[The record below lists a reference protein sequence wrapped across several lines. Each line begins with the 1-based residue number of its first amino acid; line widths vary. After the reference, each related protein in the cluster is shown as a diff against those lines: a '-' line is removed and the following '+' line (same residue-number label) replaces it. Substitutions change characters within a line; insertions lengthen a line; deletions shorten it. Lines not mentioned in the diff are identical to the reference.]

1 MIIKNKE
8 IKDKFVEMCKHIV
21 DHKGKLVC
29 LYSNIEYD
37 ENFSNIYNDRNY
49 NMLKEKME
57 NLLNIVNK
65 DNSLLNKD
73 VETELWDLI

>member
-1 MIIKNKE
+1 MINDIE
-8 IKDKFVEMCKHIV
+8 IKAKFVEMCKHIV
-21 DHKGKLVC
+21 IHKGEFVC

-37 ENFSNIYNDRNY
+37 EDFSNIYNDNNY
-49 NMLKEKME
+49 NMLKGKMK
-57 NLLNIVNK
+57 NLLVLINK